1 VEKMKY
7 QSFVGL
13 EIHIQLITK
22 TKVFC
27 SCDNNFGDE
36 PNTNVCPVCMGYPG
50 ALPSLNEEA
59 VYKALKVCKALNCHI
74 NEKAIFD
81 RKNYFYPDMPKNYQ
95 ITQFEFPFGVDG
107 YFNLEL
113 DDGEIK
119 KIRIHDV
126 HLEEDAGKMIHD
138 SYQSR
143 LDYNRAGTP
152 LLEIVT
158 EPDLVAGRDAEL
170 FVQQFR
176 QMVRYLDVTDGNMEE
191 GSLRCDANTSIN
203 LPGMGLGTK
212 TEVKNLNSSRFVNK
226 ALTYEI
232 KRHAKVID
240 KGGVI
245 IQETRLW
252 DESSSTSKSMR
263 TKEDSHDY
271 RYFPEPDLPPYRVTD
286 ELMKK
291 VEESLVE
298 LPNVRKRRYMDD
310 LKLSADQAAFIT
322 GERKTADWFD
332 DLLSLGTDPLQAAS
346 WLSGDIQRILN
357 KESALIEESP
367 FTAQRIYSL
376 LDLINSNKISN
387 NIGKEVLQVLFEEDK
402 DPSVI
407 VKEKGLEQVSDTG
420 AVEKAVEEILAAHPA
435 VVDAVRAG
443 EEKQVGFLMG
453 QLMKATG
460 GKVNPQ
466 MAKEIILSKIKQDIS
481 GDLQSRDPKLVEKGS
496 V

>member
-1 VEKMKY
+1 MKY

-13 EIHIQLITK
+13 EIHIQLISE

-27 SCDNNFGDE
+27 SCPNHFGDE

-50 ALPSLNEEA
+50 ALPSLNKEA
-59 VYKALKVCKALNCHI
+59 VFKALQVCRALNCHI
-74 NEKAIFD
+74 NEKAVFD

-95 ITQFEFPFGVDG
+95 ITQFESPFGVDG

-113 DDGEIK
+113 DDGSYK

-138 SYQSR
+138 GYQSR

-176 QMVRYLDVTDGNMEE
+176 QMVRYLGVTDGNMEE

-203 LPGMGLGTK
+203 LPGKGLGTK

-240 KGGVI
+240 KGGEI

-252 DESSSTSKSMR
+252 DEKTSTSKSMR

-286 ELMKK
+286 DLMKN
-291 VEESLVE
+291 VDATMVE
-298 LPNVRKRRYMDD
+298 LPTVRKKRYMSE
-310 LKLSADQAAFIT
+310 LKLTVEQAAFIT
-322 GERKTADWFD
+322 GERNTADWFE
-332 DLLSLGTDPLQAAS
+332 SIVAAGADPQQTAG
-346 WLSGDIQRILN
+346 WLSGDIQKVLN
-357 KESALIEESP
+357 KEEVAIEDSP
-367 FTAQRIYSL
+367 FTARRINEL
-376 LDLINSNKISN
+376 FELINAKKISN
-387 NIGKEVLQVLFEEDK
+387 NIGKDILQTIFKEDK
-402 DPSVI
+402 DPSDI

-420 AVEKAVEEILAAHPA
+420 AVEKVVEEVLAAHPA
-435 VVDAVRAG
+435 VVEAVRGG

-466 MAKEIILSKIKQDIS
+466 MAKEIILQKIKGS
-481 GDLQSRDPKLVEKGS
+481 EK
-496 V
+496 

>member
-1 VEKMKY
+1 MKY

-13 EIHIQLITK
+13 EIHIQLISK

-27 SCDNNFGDE
+27 NCPNNFGDE

-59 VYKALKVCKALNCHI
+59 VFKALKVCKALNCHI
-74 NEKAIFD
+74 NEKAVFD

-95 ITQFEFPFGVDG
+95 ITQFESPFGVDG

-113 DDGEIK
+113 DDGSYK

-138 SYQSR
+138 GYQSR

-176 QMVRYLDVTDGNMEE
+176 QMVRYLEVTDGNMEE

-203 LPGMGLGTK
+203 LPGKGLGTK

-240 KGGVI
+240 KGGEIV
-245 IQETRLW
+245 QETRLW
-252 DESSSTSKSMR
+252 DEKTSTSKSMR

-271 RYFPEPDLPPYRVTD
+271 RYFPEPDLPPYRVTED
-286 ELMKK
+286 LMKK
-291 VEESLVE
+291 VESSMVE
-298 LPNVRKRRYMDD
+298 LPNDRKKRYLEE
-310 LKLSADQAAFIT
+310 LKLSAEQAAFLT
-322 GERKTADWFD
+322 GEIKTADWFD
-332 DLLSLGTDPLQAAS
+332 SLLKIGADSSQAAS
-346 WLSGDIQRILN
+346 WLSGDIQKVLN
-357 KESALIEESP
+357 KEDISLENSP
-367 FTAQRIYSL
+367 FKPERIKEL
-376 LDLINSNKISN
+376 FDLINNKKISN
-387 NIGKEVLQVLFEEDK
+387 NIGKDLLTAMFREDK
-402 DPSVI
+402 DPSVL
-407 VKEKGLEQVSDTG
+407 VREKGLEQVSDTG
-420 AVEKAVEEILAAHPA
+420 AVEKSVSEVLAAHPA

-466 MAKEIILSKIKQDIS
+466 MAREIILKMI
-481 GDLQSRDPKLVEKGS
+481 KGS
-496 V
+496 EK

>member
-1 VEKMKY
+1 MKY

-13 EIHIQLITK
+13 EIHIQLISK

-27 SCDNNFGDE
+27 SCPNHFGDE
-36 PNTNVCPVCMGYPG
+36 PNSNVCPVCLGYPG

-59 VYKALKVCKALNCHI
+59 VFKALKVCKALDCYI
-74 NEKAIFD
+74 NEKVIFD

-95 ITQFEFPFGVDG
+95 ITQFESPFGVDG
-107 YFNLEL
+107 FFNLDL
-113 DDGEIK
+113 DDGSIK

-138 SYQSR
+138 GYQSR

-203 LPGMGLGTK
+203 LPGKGLGTK

-232 KRHAKVID
+232 KRHGKVID
-240 KGGVI
+240 KGGEI

-252 DESSSTSKSMR
+252 DEKTSTSKSMR

-286 ELMKK
+286 VLMKE
-291 VEESLVE
+291 VEDSMVE
-298 LPNVRKRRYMDD
+298 LPNDRKKRYMDD
-310 LKLSADQAAFIT
+310 LKLSFDQAAFIT

-332 DLLSLGTDPLQAAS
+332 SLLSIGSDANQAAS
-346 WLSGDIQRILN
+346 WLSGDIQKILN
-357 KESALIEESP
+357 KEDVLLENSP
-367 FTAQRIYSL
+367 FIPKRIKEL
-376 LDLINSNKISN
+376 FELINDKKISN
-387 NIGKEVLQVLFEEDK
+387 NIGKEVLQAIFKEDK

-407 VKEKGLEQVSDTG
+407 VKDKGLEQVSDSG
-420 AVEKAVEEILAAHPA
+420 AVEKIVEEVLAAHPA

-443 EEKQVGFLMG
+443 DDKQVGFLMG

-466 MAKEIILSKIKQDIS
+466 MAREIIVNKIKLDIS
-481 GDLQSRDPKLVEKGS
+481 GDSQSRDPKIIEKGS
-496 V
+496 EK

>member
-1 VEKMKY
+1 MKY

-13 EIHIQLITK
+13 EIHIQLISE

-27 SCDNNFGDE
+27 SCPNNFGDE
-36 PNTNVCPVCMGYPG
+36 PNTNICPVCLGYPG

-59 VYKALKVCKALNCHI
+59 VFKALKVCKALNCHI
-74 NEKAIFD
+74 NEKAVFD

-95 ITQFEFPFGVDG
+95 ITQFESPFGVDG

-113 DDGEIK
+113 DDGSFK

-138 SYQSR
+138 GYQSR

-176 QMVRYLDVTDGNMEE
+176 QMVRYLEVTDGNMEE

-232 KRHAKVID
+232 KRHGKILD
-240 KGGVI
+240 KGGEI

-252 DESSSTSKSMR
+252 DEKTSTSKSMR

-271 RYFPEPDLPPYRVTD
+271 RYFPEPDLPPYRVTA
-286 ELMKK
+286 EMMGK
-291 VEESLVE
+291 VESAMVE
-298 LPNVRKRRYMDD
+298 LPNDRKKRYIKDQN
-310 LKLSADQAAFIT
+310 LSVEQAAFIT
-322 GERKTADWFD
+322 GERETADWFD
-332 DLLSLGTDPLQAAS
+332 SLLKLGAESNQSAS
-346 WLSGDIQRILN
+346 WLSGDIQKVLN
-357 KESALIEESP
+357 REEVTLEESP
-367 FTAQRIYSL
+367 FTAERIKEL
-376 LDLINSNKISN
+376 FDLINTKKISN
-387 NIGKEVLQVLFEEDK
+387 NIGKDLLQAMFKEDK
-402 DPSVI
+402 DPSLL

-420 AVEKAVEEILAAHPA
+420 AVEKVVDEVLAAHPA

-443 EEKQVGFLMG
+443 EDKQVGFLMG

-466 MAKEIILSKIKQDIS
+466 MAREIIMNKIK
-481 GDLQSRDPKLVEKGS
+481 GS
-496 V
+496 E

>member
-1 VEKMKY
+1 MKY

-13 EIHIQLITK
+13 EIHIQLITE

-27 SCDNNFGDE
+27 SCPNHYGDE
-36 PNTNVCPVCMGYPG
+36 PNSNVCPVCMGYPG

-59 VYKALKVCKALNCHI
+59 VFKALKVCKALNCHI

-95 ITQFEFPFGVDG
+95 ITQFESPFGVDG

-113 DDGEIK
+113 DDGTYK

-138 SYQSR
+138 GYQSR

-176 QMVRYLDVTDGNMEE
+176 QMVRYLEVTDGNMEE

-203 LPGMGLGTK
+203 LPGKGLGTK

-240 KGGVI
+240 KGGEI

-252 DESSSTSKSMR
+252 DEKTSSSKSMR

-286 ELMKK
+286 KLMK
-291 VEESLVE
+291 VVDSSMVE
-298 LPNVRKRRYMDD
+298 LPNDRKKRYMDK
-310 LKLSADQAAFIT
+310 LKLSVEQAAFIT
-322 GERKTADWFD
+322 GEIKTADWYD
-332 DLLSLGTDPLQAAS
+332 SVLALGADAIQTAI
-346 WLSGDIQRILN
+346 WLSGDLQKVLN
-357 KESALIEESP
+357 KEGISVENSP
-367 FTAQRIYSL
+367 FTAARIKEL
-376 LDLINSNKISN
+376 FDLINTKKISN
-387 NIGKEVLQVLFEEDK
+387 NIGKELLTAMFKEEK
-402 DPSVI
+402 DPSVL
-407 VKEKGLEQVSDTG
+407 VREKGLEQVSDTG
-420 AVEKAVEEILAAHPA
+420 AVEKSVDEVLSAHPS

-466 MAKEIILSKIKQDIS
+466 MAREIILKKIKLDIS
-481 GDLQSRDPKLVEKGS
+481 GDSKNRDPKIVEKGS
-496 V
+496 EK

>member
-1 VEKMKY
+1 MKY

-13 EIHIQLITK
+13 EIHIQLISE

-27 SCDNNFGDE
+27 SCPNNFGDE
-36 PNTNVCPVCMGYPG
+36 PNTNVCPVCLGYPG

-59 VYKALKVCKALNCHI
+59 VFKALKVCKALNCHI
-74 NEKAIFD
+74 NEKAVFD

-95 ITQFEFPFGVDG
+95 ITQFESPFGVDG

-113 DDGEIK
+113 DDGSFK

-138 SYQSR
+138 GYQSR

-232 KRHAKVID
+232 KRHGKILD
-240 KGGVI
+240 KGGEI

-252 DESSSTSKSMR
+252 DEKTSTSKSMR

-271 RYFPEPDLPPYRVTD
+271 RYFPEPDLPPYRVTA
-286 ELMKK
+286 EIMEK
-291 VEESLVE
+291 VVSAMVE
-298 LPNVRKRRYMDD
+298 LPNDRKKRYIKDHN
-310 LKLSADQAAFIT
+310 LSVEQAAFIT
-322 GERKTADWFD
+322 GERDTADWFD
-332 DLLSLGTDPLQAAS
+332 SLLKLGAESNQSAS
-346 WLSGDIQRILN
+346 WLSGDIQKVLN
-357 KESALIEESP
+357 REEVTLEESP
-367 FTAQRIYSL
+367 FTAERIKEL
-376 LDLINSNKISN
+376 FDLINTKKISN
-387 NIGKEVLQVLFEEDK
+387 NIGKDLLQAMFEEDK
-402 DPSVI
+402 DPSLL

-420 AVEKAVEEILAAHPA
+420 AVEKVVDEVLAAHPA

-443 EEKQVGFLMG
+443 EDKQVGFLMG

-466 MAKEIILSKIKQDIS
+466 MAREIIMNKIK
-481 GDLQSRDPKLVEKGS
+481 GS
-496 V
+496 E

>member
-1 VEKMKY
+1 MKY

-13 EIHIQLITK
+13 EIHIQLITE

-27 SCDNNFGDE
+27 SCPNNFGDE

-59 VYKALKVCKALNCHI
+59 VFKALKVSRALNCHI
-74 NEKAIFD
+74 NEKAVFE

-95 ITQFEFPFGVDG
+95 ISQFEFPFGING
-107 YFNLEL
+107 YFDLEL
-113 DDGEIK
+113 DDGSVK
-119 KIRIHDV
+119 RIRIHDV

-138 SYQSR
+138 AYQSR

-158 EPDLVAGRDAEL
+158 EPDLLDGREAEL

-176 QMVRYLDVTDGNMEE
+176 QLVRYLEVTDGNMEE

-203 LPGMGLGTK
+203 LPGKGLGTK

-232 KRHAKVID
+232 KRHAKVLD
-240 KGGVI
+240 KGDSIV
-245 IQETRLW
+245 QETRLW
-252 DESSSTSKSMR
+252 DEGSSTTRSMR
-263 TKEDSHDY
+263 SKEDSHDY
-271 RYFPEPDLPPYRVTD
+271 RYFPEPDLPPFRPGAA
-286 ELMKK
+286 LMAR
-291 VEESLVE
+291 VEEAMIE
-298 LPNVRKRRYMDD
+298 LPNERKKRYEAE
-310 LKLSADQAAFIT
+310 LNLTADQAAFIT
-322 GERKTADWFD
+322 AEKNTADWFEAVLAAGAD
-332 DLLSLGTDPLQAAS
+332 ASQAAG
-346 WLSGDIQRILN
+346 WLSGDIQKVLN
-357 KESALIEESP
+357 KEGAAIDQSP
-367 FTAQRIYSL
+367 FTPERIKEL
-376 LDLINSNKISN
+376 FDLINSNRISN
-387 NIGKEVLQVLFEEDK
+387 NIGKDVLQAVFDEDK

-420 AVEKAVEEILAAHPA
+420 AVEKVVEEVLAAHPA
-435 VVDAVRAG
+435 VVDAIRAG
-443 EEKQVGFLMG
+443 EDKQIGFLMG

-466 MAKEIILSKIKQDIS
+466 LAREMIENKIK
-481 GDLQSRDPKLVEKGS
+481 GS
-496 V
+496 E

>member
-1 VEKMKY
+1 MKY

-13 EIHIQLITK
+13 EIHIQLITN

-27 SCDNNFGDE
+27 QCDNNFGDE
-36 PNTNVCPVCMGYPG
+36 PNTNVCPVCLGYPG

-74 NEKAIFD
+74 NEKTIFD

-95 ITQFEFPFGVDG
+95 ITQFESPFGIDG
-107 YFNLEL
+107 YFNVEL

-176 QMVRYLDVTDGNMEE
+176 QMVRYLGVTDGNMEE

-203 LPGMGLGTK
+203 LPGLGLGTK

-240 KGGVI
+240 KGGEI

-252 DESSSTSKSMR
+252 DEASSTSKSMR
-263 TKEDSHDY
+263 SKEDSHDY
-271 RYFPEPDLPPYRVTD
+271 RYFPEPDLPPFRVD
-286 ELMKK
+286 PLMLK
-291 VEESLVE
+291 EIEDNMVE
-298 LPNVRKRRYMDD
+298 LPNDRKNRYIKE
-310 LKLSADQAAFIT
+310 LNITSEQAAFIT
-322 GERKTADWFD
+322 GEKSTADWFD
-332 DLLSLGTDPLQAAS
+332 SVIDGGADGQQTAS
-346 WLSGDIQRILN
+346 WLSGDIQKILN
-357 KESALIEESP
+357 KEGTTIEDSPFSVKRIIELFALIN
-367 FTAQRIYSL
+367 AG
-376 LDLINSNKISN
+376 KISN
-387 NIGKEVLQVLFEEDK
+387 NIGKDVLELIYLEDK
-402 DPSVI
+402 EPAHI

-420 AVEKAVEEILAAHPA
+420 AVEKAVEAILSAHPA

-466 MAKEIILSKIKQDIS
+466 MAREIIINKIKLI
-481 GDLQSRDPKLVEKGS
+481 
-496 V
+496 

>member
-1 VEKMKY
+1 MKY

-13 EIHIQLITK
+13 EIHIQLISK

-27 SCDNNFGDE
+27 NCHNHFGDE

-59 VYKALKVCKALNCHI
+59 VYKALKVCKVLNCHI

-95 ITQFEFPFGVDG
+95 ITQFEAPFGVDG

-138 SYQSR
+138 GYQSR

-176 QMVRYLDVTDGNMEE
+176 QLVRYMEVTDGNMEE

-203 LPGMGLGTK
+203 LPGLGLGTK

-226 ALTYEI
+226 ALSYEI
-232 KRHAKVID
+232 KRHGKVID
-240 KGGVI
+240 KGGEI

-252 DESSSTSKSMR
+252 DEKTSTTKSMR
-263 TKEDSHDY
+263 TKEDSNDY
-271 RYFPEPDLPPYRVTD
+271 RYFPEPDLPPYRVSA
-286 ELMKK
+286 ELMKR
-291 VEESLVE
+291 VEDSMVE
-298 LPNVRKRRYMDD
+298 LPNDRKRRYIADFS
-310 LKLSADQAAFIT
+310 LSADQAAFIT
-322 GERKTADWFD
+322 GEKKTADWFD
-332 DLLSLGTDPLQAAS
+332 SVLEEGADPQQTAG
-346 WLSGDIQRILN
+346 WLSGEIQKILN
-357 KESALIEESP
+357 KEGTHIQETP
-367 FTAQRIYSL
+367 FTPERINTL
-376 LDLINSNKISN
+376 LKLINDKKISN
-387 NIGKEVLQVLFEEDK
+387 NIGKEVLQAMYEEDK
-402 DPSVI
+402 DPLII

-420 AVEKAVEEILAAHPA
+420 AVEKAVDGILSANPS

-466 MAKEIILSKIKQDIS
+466 MAREIILNKIKKDIS
-481 GDLQSRDPKLVEKGS
+481 EDLKSQEPNIVEKGS